1 MVVACLLACLL
12 VVVVLVAVKGRKES
26 STRTNER
33 ERERCRVGSE
43 SVRDEKL
50 LFRATMSQGCEEIL
64 V

>member
-43 SVRDEKL
+43 SVLDEKL
-50 LFRATMSQGCEEIL
+50 LVRATMSQGFEEIL